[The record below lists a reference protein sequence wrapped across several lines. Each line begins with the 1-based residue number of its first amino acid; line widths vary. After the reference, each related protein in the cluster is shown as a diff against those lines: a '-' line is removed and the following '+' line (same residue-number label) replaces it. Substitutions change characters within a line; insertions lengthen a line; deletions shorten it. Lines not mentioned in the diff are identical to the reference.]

1 MTSPLESKTVTHT
14 PAEREAMWQRVG
26 QDVDV
31 LIIGGG
37 INGAGIARDAASRGL
52 SVLLCE
58 KNDLAYGTSSR
69 SSKLVHG
76 GLRYLEQGEIGLV
89 FESVTERAVL
99 MKLAPHLVT
108 ALGFIVPIYKGKKPS
123 LPLITVGIFVYE
135 ALSLFR
141 SPKPHRT
148 LSAVEAERAAPGLR
162 IDKLNGA
169 PLYYDCATDD
179 VRLTLETSID
189 AAEKG
194 ATIATWTEVESFVRG
209 AGGLVRGCVVRNV
222 LTGETKTV
230 NAGVV
235 VNATGP
241 WTDETLSMGKPGERW
256 IRPTKGVHL
265 VVPFARLP
273 VEHCVACFHPDDGR
287 YLFVIPWGDHT
298 YVGTTDTDYA
308 GAIED
313 VCASRADIDYL
324 LRCVSHYFPSREVTP
339 ADVTSTWAGLR
350 PLIAADD
357 VSESKVSREEKIAVN
372 PEGVVT
378 VAGGKLTTYRAMA
391 ELVVDKALEALS
403 LRNYATPKLDAPDT
417 KNEPLPGGR
426 SFPEGGHDAL
436 TKQLTEEGEGHIDA
450 ATASLLASSYG
461 TRAFELLALVK
472 TEPALGNK
480 LTEGRPEI
488 LAQVRY
494 GVTQELAA
502 TVCDIAM
509 RRTQLYYR
517 DTNQGLDATA
527 AIAGEMQRLLGWSD
541 EEKAREVARY
551 EAEVALSRRWQS

>member
-1 MTSPLESKTVTHT
+1 MTSALKPGAL
-14 PAEREAMWQRVG
+14 ARETMWNRVG
-26 QDVDV
+26 TDVDM

-37 INGAGIARDAASRGL
+37 INGAGIARDAASRGMN
-52 SVLLCE
+52 VLLCE

-89 FESVTERAVL
+89 FESVSERAVL

-108 ALGFIVPIYKGKKPS
+108 GLGFLVPIYKGKKPS

-135 ALSLFR
+135 ALSLFT

-148 LSAVEAERAAPGLR
+148 LSVSEAERAAPGLR
-162 IDKLNGA
+162 TEKLNGA

-179 VRLTLETSID
+179 VRLTLETAID

-194 ATIATWTEVESFVRG
+194 ATIATWTEVESFVHG
-209 AGGLVRGCVVRNV
+209 PGGLVRGAVVKNV
-222 LTGETKTV
+222 LTGETRTV

-241 WTDETLSMGKPGERW
+241 WTDRTLAMGDKGPRW

-265 VVPFARLP
+265 VVPRERLP

-298 YVGTTDTDYA
+298 YVGTTDTDYT
-308 GAIED
+308 GTIED
-313 VCASRADIDYL
+313 VCATRSDIDYL
-324 LRCVSHYFPSREVTP
+324 LRAVTHYFPGREVTP
-339 ADVTSTWAGLR
+339 GDVTSTWAGLR
-350 PLIAADD
+350 PLIAADG

-391 ELVVDKALEALS
+391 ALVVDKAVEALT
-403 LRNYATPKLDAPDT
+403 LRNYASPKLTASDT

-426 SFPEGGHDAL
+426 SFPSGGHDAL
-436 TKQLTEEGEGHIDA
+436 TKQLTEEGEGLIGA
-450 ATASLLASSYG
+450 ATAALLASSYG
-461 TRAFELLALVK
+461 TRAFEVLALVK
-472 TEPALGNK
+472 AEPELGEE
-480 LTEGRPEI
+480 LTQGRPEI

-494 GVTQELAA
+494 GVQQELAA
-502 TVCDIAM
+502 TVADIAM

-517 DTNQGLDATA
+517 DVNQGLDAVPH
-527 AIAGEMQRLLGWSD
+527 IAEEMQRLLGWSD

-551 EAEVALSRRWQS
+551 EAEVALSRRWKSE

>member
-1 MTSPLESKTVTHT
+1 MH
-14 PAEREAMWQRVG
+14 AERETMWGRVG
-26 QDVDV
+26 PDVDM

-37 INGAGIARDAASRGL
+37 INGAGIARDAASRGM

-89 FESVTERAVL
+89 FESVSERAVL

-108 ALGFIVPIYKGKKPS
+108 GLGFLVPIYKGKKPS

-148 LSAVEAERAAPGLR
+148 LSAAEAERAAPGLR
-162 IDKLNGA
+162 TDKLNGA
-169 PLYYDCATDD
+169 ALYYDCATDD
-179 VRLTLETSID
+179 VRLTLATSID

-194 ATIATWTEVESFVRG
+194 ATIATWTQVESFVRG
-209 AGGLVRGCVVRNV
+209 AGGLVRGAVVKNV
-222 LTGETKTV
+222 LTGQTRTV

-241 WTDETLSMGKPGERW
+241 WTDETLAMGKKGERW

-298 YVGTTDTDYA
+298 YVGTTDTDYT
-308 GAIED
+308 GSIED
-313 VCASRADIDYL
+313 VCASRSDIDYL
-324 LRCVSHYFPSREVTP
+324 LRAVTHYFPSREVTTE
-339 ADVTSTWAGLR
+339 DVTSTWAGLR
-350 PLIAADD
+350 PLIAATG

-372 PEGVVT
+372 AEGVVT

-391 ELVVDKALEALS
+391 ALVVDKAIEALT
-403 LRNYATPKLDAPDT
+403 LRNYPSPKLQPSDT
-417 KNEPLPGGR
+417 KNQPLPGGR
-426 SFPEGGHDAL
+426 DFPANENGKQGPEGHAAL
-436 TKQLTEEGEGHIDA
+436 TKQLAEAGDGLIGE

-461 TRAFELLALVK
+461 TRAFDVLALVK
-472 TEPALGNK
+472 AEPALGEE
-480 LTEGRPEI
+480 LTQGRPEI

-494 GVTQELAA
+494 GVQHELAA

-517 DTNQGLDATA
+517 DVNQGLDAVPS
-527 AIAGEMQRLLGWSD
+527 IANEMQRLLGWS
-541 EEKAREVARY
+541 EEHKALEVARY
-551 EAEVALSRRWQS
+551 EAEVALSRRWKSE